1 MFKIYQK
8 SWHSIQ
14 FIELNNKLSK
24 HNLPEDSFYKEFY
37 KIFNKR
43 YKKWEDLNPNWLS
56 LKVGVADKLASH
68 LSSSKKVSIL
78 SLGAGIGVIEK
89 RLFDIGYKN
98 IFIQEVSEV
107 ATLYSKE
114 FIKKENIFIG
124 NFPECINS
132 EHIFDYIILGNIE
145 YLFKDNE
152 LIDLI
157 IKARQFM
164 HERSNLILLS
174 SSIEKENIFSKSKIL
189 LKKLLIKLN
198 LIDPG
203 QFWGYGRTLKEI
215 NNLITNSGFKIKK
228 SEIDNSTK
236 PWITG
241 FIEAKYDYKN

>member
-24 HNLPEDSFYKEFY
+24 HNLPEDSFYKKFY

-56 LKVGVADKLASH
+56 LKVGVTDKLASH

-89 RLFDIGYKN
+89 RLFDIGYK
-98 IFIQEVSEV
+98 
-107 ATLYSKE
+107 
-114 FIKKENIFIG
+114 NIFIG

-174 SSIEKENIFSKSKIL
+174 SSIEKEKIFSKSKIL

-203 QFWGYGRTLKEI
+203 QFWGYGRTLKEK
-215 NNLITNSGFKIKK
+215 NLITNSGFKIKK
-228 SEIDNSTK
+228 YEIDNSTK

-241 FIEAKYDYKN
+241 FIEAKYDCKN